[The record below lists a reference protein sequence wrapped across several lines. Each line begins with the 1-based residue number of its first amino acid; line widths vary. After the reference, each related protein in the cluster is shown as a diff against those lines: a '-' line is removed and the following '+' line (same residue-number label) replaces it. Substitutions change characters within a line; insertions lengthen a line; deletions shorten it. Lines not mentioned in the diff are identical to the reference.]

1 LIKKYQVDIYIDN
14 MDVNAILNQYT
25 DINQHIDDLNKAN
38 KIDFD
43 TKMGTAQGEEFVK
56 GLISKG
62 KATQDVISGISS
74 SAQGIVDKAA
84 KAAKAAKASKLAG
97 GVGEGAELEL
107 QAIGTGSK
115 VAKVTSAIQEATA
128 GRLASA
134 ATSAIQEATATGGQ
148 LASAATSAIQ
158 EVAATGGQLA
168 SAVKSTVG
176 VLSQGVK
183 GTGGVAEAANVLSDV
198 GNIAAT
204 GGRLAAAAKTTVGAL
219 SKGGAAFGVGLGLY
233 DVGAN
238 IVQDVQKGK
247 IDISGN
253 NWQEKLGTVGEEI
266 SGGLDAAG
274 LALGPEFLLAG
285 AVVGGA
291 AEILNIWGGKKDH
304 EGVPEP
310 PPPVVEQNVSPP
322 NLAQLGMVQNHINN
336 IKQFTN

>member
-1 LIKKYQVDIYIDN
+1 
-14 MDVNAILNQYT
+14 MDVNEILGQYT

-43 TKMGTAQGEEFVK
+43 TKMGTAQGQEFVK

-97 GVGEGAELEL
+97 GVGEGAEIQL

-115 VAKVTSAIQEATA
+115 VAKAASAIQEVTA

-134 ATSAIQEATATGGQ
+134 ATSAIQEVTATGGQ
-148 LASAATSAIQ
+148 LASAAKG
-158 EVAATGGQLA
+158 V
-168 SAVKSTVG
+168 VG
-176 VLSQGVK
+176 ALSK
-183 GTGGVAEAANVLSDV
+183 GTGGVTEAANVLSDV

-238 IVQDVQKGK
+238 IVDDVQKGK
-247 IDISGN
+247 IGISGN

-291 AEILNIWGGKKDH
+291 SELLNIWGGKKDH

-310 PPPVVEQNVSPP
+310 PPPVVEQNVAPP

>member
-1 LIKKYQVDIYIDN
+1 
-14 MDVNAILNQYT
+14 M
-25 DINQHIDDLNKAN
+25 
-38 KIDFD
+38 
-43 TKMGTAQGEEFVK
+43 
-56 GLISKG
+56 
-62 KATQDVISGISS
+62 
-74 SAQGIVDKAA
+74 
-84 KAAKAAKASKLAG
+84 
-97 GVGEGAELEL
+97 
-107 QAIGTGSK
+107 
-115 VAKVTSAIQEATA
+115 
-128 GRLASA
+128 ASA
-134 ATSAIQEATATGGQ
+134 ATSAIQEVTATGGQ
-148 LASAATSAIQ
+148 LASAAKG
-158 EVAATGGQLA
+158 V
-168 SAVKSTVG
+168 VG
-176 VLSQGVK
+176 ALSK
-183 GTGGVAEAANVLSDV
+183 GTGGVTEAANVLSEV

-238 IVQDVQKGK
+238 IVDDVQKGK
-247 IDISGN
+247 IGISGN

-291 AEILNIWGGKKDH
+291 SELLNIWGGKKDH

-310 PPPVVEQNVSPP
+310 PPPVVEQNVAPP

>member
-1 LIKKYQVDIYIDN
+1 
-14 MDVNAILNQYT
+14 MDVNEILGQYT

-43 TKMGTAQGEEFVK
+43 TKMGTAQGQEFVK

-97 GVGEGAELEL
+97 GVGEGAEIQL

-115 VAKVTSAIQEATA
+115 VAKAASAIQEVTA

-134 ATSAIQEATATGGQ
+134 ATSAIQEVTATGGQ
-148 LASAATSAIQ
+148 LASAAKG
-158 EVAATGGQLA
+158 V
-168 SAVKSTVG
+168 VG
-176 VLSQGVK
+176 ALSK
-183 GTGGVAEAANVLSDV
+183 GTGGVTEAANVLSEV

-238 IVQDVQKGK
+238 IVDDVQKGK
-247 IDISGN
+247 IGISGN

-291 AEILNIWGGKKDH
+291 SELLNIWGGKKDH

-310 PPPVVEQNVSPP
+310 PPPVVEQNVAPP